1 MRRERNAGPGRR
13 HDDGS
18 QGEEGRYTIRA
29 VMRAIDLLNTVAE
42 NPGPTDLSD
51 LARQT
56 GLPASTAFRYL
67 ESMRQRGFIRQTA
80 TGNYKLGA
88 RLFELGST
96 FTRGVSLWEHAHEIA
111 RDLAARAKETA
122 SVGILDDGRILYIA
136 IANAQRELGIQS
148 SPGTRHPA
156 HCTALGKA
164 ILASMPWH
172 AVDAILDR
180 HPLERLTKKTI
191 TDRSALRRELEVTG
205 KRGYAVDHEERAPG
219 VICIG
224 AGIRDF
230 SGSIAGAISISGPKF
245 RLTSRKLDSYAALV
259 RTSAEDAS
267 SRLGDVYPEAR

>member
-1 MRRERNAGPGRR
+1 MRRERNGSRGRR
-13 HDDGS
+13 DDDES
-18 QGEEGRYTIRA
+18 GEDGRYTIRA

-42 NPGPTDLSD
+42 SPGPTDLSD

-67 ESMRQRGFIRQTA
+67 ESMRQRGFIRQTQS
-80 TGNYKLGA
+80 GNYKLGA

-164 ILASMPWH
+164 ILASMPWP
-172 AVDAILDR
+172 AVEALLDR
-180 HPLERLTKKTI
+180 HPPERLTKKTI
-191 TDRSALRRELEVTG
+191 TERGALRRELEVTA
-205 KRGYAVDHEERAPG
+205 KRGYSIDREERAPG

-230 SGSIAGAISISGPKF
+230 SGAIAGAISISGPKF
-245 RLTSRKLDSYAALV
+245 RLTTRKLESCAALV
-259 RTSAEDAS
+259 RASAEDAS
-267 SRLGDVYPEAR
+267 SRLGDLYPEVR